1 MVRTG
6 NIQEDQMAYR
16 YSARVAG
23 IAVVAAVIPLAL
35 AACSSSSSSSTPAA
49 ASSAAGGASSS
60 SPAAAAGK
68 NYNLELVVGTKS
80 DDFYVTMECGAQ
92 AEAKA
97 LGVNLTVTGPADF
110 SASEQAPILN
120 AVAASK
126 PDALIV
132 APTDVKALN
141 PELSRI
147 ASEGVKVVF
156 VDTTTSDPSIAV
168 SHITSDNTG
177 GGKLAADSL
186 ASQIGGK
193 GTVAV
198 INVNPGISTTD
209 ARIAGFNAEMKAKYP
224 NITVLPVQYD
234 NDSSSTAASQVEADI
249 AAHPNLSGVFATN
262 VLSAQGAAT
271 GVQHA
276 GASGKVK
283 VATFDAEPQQITAL
297 KSNTIQLAVAQ
308 SPYLEGQDGVEQAV
322 NALSG
327 KTVTDNIG
335 TPLVAITQQN
345 VNSASVQKNIYVSSC

>member
-1 MVRTG
+1 
-6 NIQEDQMAYR
+6 MAHR
-16 YSARVAG
+16 QSVRVAG
-23 IAVVAAVIPLAL
+23 IAVAAVIPIAL
-35 AACSSSSSSSTPAA
+35 AACASSSSSSSSSST
-49 ASSAAGGASSS
+49 AAGGASASGSS
-60 SPAAAAGK
+60 SASAAAAGK

-80 DDFYVTMECGAQ
+80 DDFYVTMECGAM
-92 AEAKA
+92 AEAKT
-97 LGVNLTVTGPADF
+97 LGVNLTVNGPADF
-110 SASEQAPILN
+110 SAPEQAPILN

-132 APTDVKALN
+132 APTDTKALN
-141 PELSRI
+141 PELTRI
-147 ASEGVKVVF
+147 ANEGVKVVF
-156 VDTTTSDPSIAV
+156 VDTTTTEPSVAV

-186 ASQIGGK
+186 AAQIGGK

-209 ARIAGFNAEMKAKYP
+209 ARIAGFTAEMKAKYP
-224 NITVLPVQYD
+224 NITVLATQYD
-234 NDSSSTAASQVEADI
+234 NDSSATAASQVEGDI
-249 AAHPNLSGVFATN
+249 SAHPNLSGVFATN

-271 GVQHA
+271 GIQHA
-276 GASGKVK
+276 GASGRVK

-297 KSNTIQLAVAQ
+297 KSNTIQLAIAQ

-327 KTVTDNIG
+327 KPVTANIG

-345 VNSASVQKNIYVSSC
+345 VNSASVQKNIYVASC

>member
-1 MVRTG
+1 
-6 NIQEDQMAYR
+6 MAHR
-16 YSARVAG
+16 KSVRVAG
-23 IAVVAAVIPLAL
+23 IAVAAVIPIAL
-35 AACSSSSSSSTPAA
+35 AACSSSSSSSPAA
-49 ASSAAGGASSS
+49 STGASSTS
-60 SPAAAAGK
+60 SSAAAAGK
-68 NYNLELVVGTKS
+68 NYNVELVVGTKS
-80 DDFYVTMECGAQ
+80 DDFYVTMECGAM
-92 AEAKA
+92 AEAKT

-110 SASEQAPILN
+110 SAPEQAPILN

-132 APTDVKALN
+132 APTDTKALN
-141 PELSRI
+141 PELTRI
-147 ASEGVKVVF
+147 GNEGVKEVF
-156 VDTTTSDPSIAV
+156 VDTTTTDPSVAV

-186 ASQIGGK
+186 AAQVGDK

-209 ARIAGFNAEMKAKYP
+209 ARIAGFTAEMKAKYP
-224 NITVLPVQYD
+224 GITVLATQYD
-234 NDSSSTAASQVEADI
+234 NDSSATAASQVEADI
-249 AAHPNLSGVFATN
+249 TAHPNLSGVFATN

-271 GVQHA
+271 GIQHA

-297 KSNTIQLAVAQ
+297 KSNTIQLAIAQ

-327 KTVTDNIG
+327 KPVSANIG

-345 VNSASVQKNIYVSSC
+345 VNSASVQKNIYVASC

>member
-1 MVRTG
+1 
-6 NIQEDQMAYR
+6 MAHR
-16 YSARVAG
+16 KSVRVAG
-23 IAVVAAVIPLAL
+23 IAVAAVIPMAL
-35 AACSSSSSSSTPAA
+35 AACSSGSSGSSSSSTTSGSSAPGTA
-49 ASSAAGGASSS
+49 ASSAA
-60 SPAAAAGK
+60 AAGK
-68 NYNLELVVGTKS
+68 SYNVELVVGTKS
-80 DDFYVTMECGAQ
+80 DDFYVTMECGAM
-92 AEAKA
+92 AEAKT

-110 SASEQAPILN
+110 SAPEQAPILN

-132 APTDVKALN
+132 APTDTKALN
-141 PELSRI
+141 PALTRI
-147 ASEGVKVVF
+147 GNEGVKVVF
-156 VDTTTSDPSIAV
+156 VDTTTTDPSVAV

-186 ASQIGGK
+186 AAQIGGK

-209 ARIAGFNAEMKAKYP
+209 ARIAGFTAEMKAKYP
-224 NITVLPVQYD
+224 NITVLGTQYD
-234 NDSSSTAASQVEADI
+234 NDSSATAASQVEADI
-249 AAHPNLSGVFATN
+249 TAHPNLSGVFATN

-271 GVQHA
+271 GIQHA
-276 GASGKVK
+276 GAAGRVK

-297 KSNTIQLAVAQ
+297 KSNTIQLAIAQ

-327 KTVTDNIG
+327 KPVSANIG

-345 VNSASVQKNIYVSSC
+345 VNSASVQKNIYVASC

>member
-1 MVRTG
+1 
-6 NIQEDQMAYR
+6 MAYR
-16 YSARVAG
+16 HSARVAG
-23 IAVVAAVIPLAL
+23 LAVAAVIPIAL
-35 AACSSSSSSSTPAA
+35 AACSSGSSSSSSSSSSTGAATSA
-49 ASSAAGGASSS
+49 ASGGSSS
-60 SPAAAAGK
+60 AAAAGK

-80 DDFYVTMECGAQ
+80 DDFYVTMECGAM

-97 LGVNLTVTGPADF
+97 LGVTLTVTGPADF
-110 SASEQAPILN
+110 SPSEQAPILN

-147 ASEGVKVVF
+147 ANEGVKVVF
-156 VDTTTSDPSIAV
+156 VDTTTTDPSIAV

-177 GGKLAADSL
+177 GGKLAADTL
-186 ASQIGGK
+186 ATQIGGK

-209 ARIAGFNAEMKAKYP
+209 ARIAGFTAEMKAKYP
-224 NITVLPVQYD
+224 NITVLATQYD
-234 NDSSSTAASQVEADI
+234 NDSSATAASQVEADI

-327 KTVTDNIG
+327 KQVTANIG

-345 VNSASVQKNIYVSSC
+345 VNSPSVQKNIYVASC

>member
-1 MVRTG
+1 MS
-6 NIQEDQMAYR
+6 YR
-16 YSARVAG
+16 KSARVVG
-23 IAVVAAVIPLAL
+23 ITVAAVIPIAL
-35 AACSSSSSSSTPAA
+35 AACSSSSSSSSS
-49 ASSAAGGASSS
+49 SSAGTGASSTS
-60 SPAAAAGK
+60 GASTSPAAAGK

-97 LGVNLTVTGPADF
+97 LGVTLTVNGPTDF

-132 APTDVKALN
+132 APTDTKALN

-147 ASEGVKVVF
+147 SAGGTKLVF
-156 VDTTTSDPSIAV
+156 VDTTTTNPSIAV

-186 ASQIGGK
+186 ATQIGGK
-193 GTVAV
+193 GTVA
-198 INVNPGISTTD
+198 IIDVNPGISTTD
-209 ARIAGFNAEMKAKYP
+209 ARIAGFSAEMKAKYP
-224 NITVLPVQYD
+224 NVTVLATQYD
-234 NDSSSTAASQVEADI
+234 NDSSATAASQVEADI

-297 KSNTIQLAVAQ
+297 KANQIQLAVAQ
-308 SPYLEGQDGVEQAV
+308 SPYLEGQDGVIQAV

-327 KTVTDNIG
+327 KTVTANIG
-335 TPLVAITQQN
+335 TPLVAITPQN

>member
-1 MVRTG
+1 
-6 NIQEDQMAYR
+6 MAHR
-16 YSARVAG
+16 KSVRVAG
-23 IAVVAAVIPLAL
+23 IAVAAVIPMAL
-35 AACSSSSSSSTPAA
+35 AACSSGSSSSGSSSATSGSSAPGTA
-49 ASSAAGGASSS
+49 ASSAA
-60 SPAAAAGK
+60 AAGK
-68 NYNLELVVGTKS
+68 SYNVELVVGTKS
-80 DDFYVTMECGAQ
+80 DDFYVTMECGAM
-92 AEAKA
+92 AEAKT

-110 SASEQAPILN
+110 SAPEQAPILN

-132 APTDVKALN
+132 APTDTKALN
-141 PELSRI
+141 PELTRI
-147 ASEGVKVVF
+147 ENEGVKVVF
-156 VDTTTSDPSIAV
+156 VDTTTTDPSVAV

-186 ASQIGGK
+186 AAQIGGK

-209 ARIAGFNAEMKAKYP
+209 ARIAGFTAEMKAKYP
-224 NITVLPVQYD
+224 NITVLGTQYD
-234 NDSSSTAASQVEADI
+234 NDSSATAASQVEADI
-249 AAHPNLSGVFATN
+249 TAHPNLSGVFATN

-271 GVQHA
+271 GIQHA
-276 GASGKVK
+276 GAAGKVK

-297 KSNTIQLAVAQ
+297 KSNTIQLAIAQ

-327 KTVTDNIG
+327 KPVSANIG

-345 VNSASVQKNIYVSSC
+345 VNSASVQKNIYVASC

>member
-1 MVRTG
+1 
-6 NIQEDQMAYR
+6 MAHR
-16 YSARVAG
+16 KSVRVAG
-23 IAVVAAVIPLAL
+23 IAVAAVIPIAL
-35 AACSSSSSSSTPAA
+35 AACSSSSSSSSTSPAA
-49 ASSAAGGASSS
+49 STGASSTS
-60 SPAAAAGK
+60 SSAAAAGK
-68 NYNLELVVGTKS
+68 NYNVELVVGTKS
-80 DDFYVTMECGAQ
+80 DDFYVTMECGAM
-92 AEAKA
+92 AEAKS

-110 SASEQAPILN
+110 SAPEQAPILN

-132 APTDVKALN
+132 APTDTKALN
-141 PELSRI
+141 PELTRI
-147 ASEGVKVVF
+147 ANEGVKVVF
-156 VDTTTSDPSIAV
+156 VDTTTTDPSVAV

-186 ASQIGGK
+186 AAQIGGK

-209 ARIAGFNAEMKAKYP
+209 ARIAGFTAEMKAKYP
-224 NITVLPVQYD
+224 NITVLGTQYD
-234 NDSSSTAASQVEADI
+234 NDSSATAASQVEADI
-249 AAHPNLSGVFATN
+249 TAHPNLSGVFATN

-271 GVQHA
+271 GIQHA
-276 GASGKVK
+276 GASGRVK

-297 KSNTIQLAVAQ
+297 KSNTIQLAIAQ

-327 KTVTDNIG
+327 KPVSANIG

-345 VNSASVQKNIYVSSC
+345 VNSASVQKNIYVASC

>member
-1 MVRTG
+1 
-6 NIQEDQMAYR
+6 MAHR
-16 YSARVAG
+16 KSVRVAG
-23 IAVVAAVIPLAL
+23 IAVAAVIPMAL
-35 AACSSSSSSSTPAA
+35 AACSSGSSSSGSSSAASGSSAAGTA
-49 ASSAAGGASSS
+49 ASSAA
-60 SPAAAAGK
+60 AAGK
-68 NYNLELVVGTKS
+68 SYNVELVVGTKS
-80 DDFYVTMECGAQ
+80 DDFYVTMECGAM
-92 AEAKA
+92 AEAKT

-110 SASEQAPILN
+110 SAPEQAPILN

-132 APTDVKALN
+132 APTDTKALN
-141 PELSRI
+141 PELTRI
-147 ASEGVKVVF
+147 ENEGVKVVF
-156 VDTTTSDPSIAV
+156 VDTTTTDPSVAV

-186 ASQIGGK
+186 AGQIGGK

-209 ARIAGFNAEMKAKYP
+209 ARIAGFTAEMKAKYP
-224 NITVLPVQYD
+224 NITVLGTQYD
-234 NDSSSTAASQVEADI
+234 NDSSATAASQVEADI
-249 AAHPNLSGVFATN
+249 TAHPNLSGVFATN

-271 GVQHA
+271 GIQHA
-276 GASGKVK
+276 GAAGKVK

-297 KSNTIQLAVAQ
+297 KSNTIQLAIAQ

-327 KTVTDNIG
+327 KPVSANIG

-345 VNSASVQKNIYVSSC
+345 VNSASVQKNIYVASC

>member
-1 MVRTG
+1 
-6 NIQEDQMAYR
+6 MAHR
-16 YSARVAG
+16 HSAPTVGVAAA
-23 IAVVAAVIPLAL
+23 AVVIAAAL
-35 AACSSSSSSSTPAA
+35 SACSSSSSSSSSSSPAA
-49 ASSAAGGASSS
+49 TGGASSS
-60 SPAAAAGK
+60 SGSAAAAGK
-68 NYNLELVVGTKS
+68 AYNLELVVGTKS
-80 DDFYVTMECGAQ
+80 DDFYVTMECGAM
-92 AEAKA
+92 AEAKT

-120 AVAASK
+120 AVAATK

-132 APTDVKALN
+132 APTDTSALN
-141 PELSRI
+141 PELTRI
-147 ASEGVKVVF
+147 GGEGVKLVF
-156 VDTTTSDPSIAV
+156 VDTTTSNPSVAV

-186 ASQIGGK
+186 AGQIGGK

-224 NITVLPVQYD
+224 NITVLGTQYD
-234 NDSSSTAASQVEADI
+234 NDSSATAASQVAADI

-276 GASGKVK
+276 GRAGKVK
-283 VATFDAEPQQITAL
+283 VATFDAEPQQIAAL
-297 KSNTIQLAVAQ
+297 KSNTIQLAIAQ

-327 KTVTDNIG
+327 KPVTANIG
-335 TPLVAITQQN
+335 TPLVAITQKN
-345 VNSASVQKNIYVSSC
+345 ASSAAVQKNIYVASC

>member
-1 MVRTG
+1 MS
-6 NIQEDQMAYR
+6 YR
-16 YSARVAG
+16 KSARVAG
-23 IAVVAAVIPLAL
+23 ITVAAVIPIAL
-35 AACSSSSSSSTPAA
+35 AACSSSSSSSSATTGG
-49 ASSAAGGASSS
+49 SSTSSSSS
-60 SPAAAAGK
+60 SPAAAGK

-97 LGVNLTVTGPADF
+97 LGVTLTVNGPADF

-132 APTDVKALN
+132 APTDTKALN

-147 ASEGVKVVF
+147 SAAGTKLVF
-156 VDTTTSDPSIAV
+156 VDTTTTAPSVAV

-186 ASQIGGK
+186 AAQIGGK
-193 GTVAV
+193 GTVA
-198 INVNPGISTTD
+198 IIDVNPGISTTD

-224 NITVLPVQYD
+224 NITVLAPQYD
-234 NDSSSTAASQVEADI
+234 NDSSATAASQVEADI
-249 AAHPNLSGVFATN
+249 TAHPNLSGVFATN

-297 KSNTIQLAVAQ
+297 KANQIQLAIAQ

-327 KTVTDNIG
+327 KPVSANIG

-345 VNSASVQKNIYVSSC
+345 VNSASVQKNIYVASC

>member
-1 MVRTG
+1 
-6 NIQEDQMAYR
+6 MAYR
-16 YSARVAG
+16 HSARMAG
-23 IAVVAAVIPLAL
+23 IAVAAVIPLAL
-35 AACSSSSSSSTPAA
+35 AACSSSSSSSSTTGAATGSAA
-49 ASSAAGGASSS
+49 AGSAS
-60 SPAAAAGK
+60 SPAAAGK
-68 NYNLELVVGTKS
+68 SYNVELVVGTKS

-141 PELSRI
+141 PELQRI

-156 VDTTTSDPSIAV
+156 VDTTTTDPSIAV

-186 ASQIGGK
+186 AAKIGGK

-224 NITVLPVQYD
+224 NITVLGVQYD

-297 KSNTIQLAVAQ
+297 KANTIQLAVAQ
-308 SPYLEGQDGVEQAV
+308 SPYLEGQDGVQQAV

-327 KTVTDNIG
+327 KPVTDNIG
-335 TPLVAITQQN
+335 TPLVAITQKN
-345 VNSASVQKNIYVSSC
+345 VNSPSVQKNIYVASC

>member
-1 MVRTG
+1 
-6 NIQEDQMAYR
+6 MAYR
-16 YSARVAG
+16 YSVRVAG
-23 IAVVAAVIPLAL
+23 IAVAAVIPLAL
-35 AACSSSSSSSTPAA
+35 AACSSSSSSSSSTPSTSAATGSAA
-49 ASSAAGGASSS
+49 AGSASAS
-60 SPAAAAGK
+60 SPAAAGK
-68 NYNLELVVGTKS
+68 AYNLELVVGTKS

-97 LGVNLTVTGPADF
+97 LGVHLTVTGPADF

-147 ASEGVKVVF
+147 ANEGVKLVF
-156 VDTTTSDPSIAV
+156 VDTTTTDPSIAV

-224 NITVLPVQYD
+224 GITVLGVQYD

-297 KSNTIQLAVAQ
+297 KANTIQLAVAQ
-308 SPYLEGQDGVEQAV
+308 SPYLEGQYGVQQAV

-327 KTVTDNIG
+327 KPVTANIG

-345 VNSASVQKNIYVSSC
+345 VNSPSVQKNIYVSSC

>member
-1 MVRTG
+1 
-6 NIQEDQMAYR
+6 MAHR
-16 YSARVAG
+16 HSVRVAG
-23 IAVVAAVIPLAL
+23 IAVAAVIPIAL
-35 AACSSSSSSSTPAA
+35 AACSSGSSSSSSAG
-49 ASSAAGGASSS
+49 SSSTASSS
-60 SPAAAAGK
+60 SSSSAAAAGK

-80 DDFYVTMECGAQ
+80 DDFYVTMECGAM

-97 LGVNLTVTGPADF
+97 LGANLTVTGPADF

-132 APTDVKALN
+132 APTDTKALN

-147 ASEGVKVVF
+147 SQAGVKIVF
-156 VDTTTSDPSIAV
+156 VDTTTSDPSVAV

-177 GGKLAADSL
+177 GGKLAADAL
-186 ASQIGGK
+186 AAQIGGK

-224 NITVLPVQYD
+224 GITVLPVQYD
-234 NDSSSTAASQVEADI
+234 NDSSATAASQVEADI

-276 GASGKVK
+276 GKSGSVK

-297 KSNTIQLAVAQ
+297 KSNTIQFAIAQ

-327 KTVTDNIG
+327 KTVTPTIG
-335 TPLVAITQQN
+335 TPLVAITQAN
-345 VNSASVQKNIYVSSC
+345 VSSPSVQKNIYVSSC